1 MSQVS
6 TIIGLGN
13 PGAEYEDTRHNLG
26 ARVGVALARRQLTKK
41 ITLLFPTTP
50 MNQSG
55 AAVAKVINIKK
66 LKTRN
71 FIRLRVGI
79 APATPAGKLKK
90 QLGEQA
96 VIDFI
101 LGRFNPPE
109 EIKLKKLMPKL
120 TEALD
125 ALLTEG
131 LSAAMNRLN

>member
-1 MSQVS
+1 
-6 TIIGLGN
+6 
-13 PGAEYEDTRHNLG
+13 
-26 ARVGVALARRQLTKK
+26 
-41 ITLLFPTTP
+41 
-50 MNQSG
+50 
-55 AAVAKVINIKK
+55 
-66 LKTRN
+66 
-71 FIRLRVGI
+71 VGI

-90 QLGEQA
+90 PLGEQA

-101 LGRFNPPE
+101 LGRFKPPE